1 MRYPCTPDITSS
13 ILIAHNDWR
22 PHSLPVSRRCETC
35 AAWGVSYAAPMTL
48 LGRKAQTVPMTDSVV
63 EIVMMA

>member
-1 MRYPCTPDITSS
+1 MRYPCTPGIALDILVTR
-13 ILIAHNDWR
+13 NDWR
-22 PHSLPVSRRCETC
+22 PRSLPVSRRCETC

-63 EIVMMA
+63 EMVMMA